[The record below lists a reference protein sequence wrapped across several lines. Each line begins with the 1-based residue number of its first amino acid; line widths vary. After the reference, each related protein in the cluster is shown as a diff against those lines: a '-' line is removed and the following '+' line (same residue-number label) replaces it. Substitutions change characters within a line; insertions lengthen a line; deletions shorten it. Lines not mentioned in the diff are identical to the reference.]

1 MDLKLKVKCAGL
13 FSLRSNQVL
22 VLALVLGQ
30 KLRERRYGLSAS
42 GDQTVKVWD
51 LSSGQELRTLSG
63 HTSYVRGVAISSD
76 GRYGLSASDDKTVKV
91 WDLSS
96 GQEVASFTGN
106 GDLTCCA
113 IAPDGVTF
121 VVGDSGGQ
129 IHFLR
134 LEGVASGTGV

>member
-1 MDLKLKVKCAGL
+1 M
-13 FSLRSNQVL
+13 
-22 VLALVLGQ
+22 
-30 KLRERRYGLSAS
+30 
-42 GDQTVKVWD
+42 KVWD
-51 LSSGQELRTLSG
+51 LSSGQELRTLIG
-63 HTSYVRGVAISSD
+63 HTASVSGVAISSD
-76 GRYGLSASDDKTVKV
+76 GRYGLSASLDKTVKV

-96 GQEVASFTGN
+96 GQELLTLSGHTSDVDGVALSSDGRFVLSASGDQTVKVWGLSSGHEVASFTGN
-106 GDLTCCA
+106 GALTCCA